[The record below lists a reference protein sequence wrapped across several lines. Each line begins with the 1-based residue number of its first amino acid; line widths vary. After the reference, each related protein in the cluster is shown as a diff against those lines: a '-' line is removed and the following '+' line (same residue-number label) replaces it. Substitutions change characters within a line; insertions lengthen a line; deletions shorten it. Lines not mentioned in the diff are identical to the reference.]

1 MSHILAIGIATID
14 IINIVADYPS
24 ENDEIRALSQQIR
37 RGGNATNTLVILSQ
51 LGHQCSWGGVW
62 VDEPDA
68 QIVLADLARYH
79 IDIQQ
84 CHRLT
89 TGKMPT
95 SYITL
100 NQTNGSRMIIH
111 YRDLPEFSAVNFQ
124 QIDLS
129 NVDWLHFEGR
139 QVTET
144 MSMLQRSKRLF
155 PHLPISIEIEKPR
168 PDITQ
173 LFAYADVLLFSKNY
187 AHSQGYKNPQL
198 FLTAMR
204 EYTQQAQLIC
214 AWGEEGGYALSQD
227 NQFYYSPALSGK
239 IVDTLGAGDTFN
251 AGIIHALCQQQK
263 LTQALETACQ
273 LAGYKCTHYGLIV

>member
-1 MSHILAIGIATID
+1 MSYILAIGIATID
-14 IINIVADYPS
+14 IINIVTDYPN
-24 ENDEIRALSQQIR
+24 ENAEVRALSQQIH

-62 VDEPDA
+62 VDEPDV

-79 IDIQQ
+79 IDIQY
-84 CHRLT
+84 CYRLT
-89 TGKMPT
+89 NGKMPT

-100 NQTNGSRMIIH
+100 NQTNGSRTIVH
-111 YRDLPEFSAVNFQ
+111 YRDLPEFSAANFQ

-129 NVDWLHFEGR
+129 NFDWLHFEGR
-139 QVTET
+139 HVTET
-144 MSMLQRSKRLF
+144 ICMLQRTKQSF

-187 AHSQGYKNPQL
+187 ANSQKFNDPQL
-198 FLTAMR
+198 FLTKMR
-204 EYTQQAQLIC
+204 QYTPQAQLIC
-214 AWGEEGGYALSQD
+214 AWGEEGGYALDQE
-227 NQFYYSPALSGK
+227 NRFYYSPALSGK

-251 AGIIHALCQQQK
+251 AGIIHSLCQQQE
-263 LTQALETACQ
+263 LAQALETACQ
-273 LAGYKCTHYGLIV
+273 LAGRKCMQHGLTL